1 MNDKEIM
8 EGLLVSVKGTCDLLM
23 HGSIESA
30 TPNVHDTFHSAL
42 NNALCMQSDIYA
54 QMAKRGWYPP
64 DAAPQQKLE
73 AVKQK
78 YGAACC

>member
-42 NNALCMQSDIYA
+42 NSTLCMQSELYKD
-54 QMAKRGWYPP
+54 MADQGWYPP
-64 DAAPQQKLE
+64 DTAPQQKLQQTRQKFA
-73 AVKQK
+73 AV
-78 YGAACC
+78 C